1 MEILKSHLINREMY
15 VNIKPS
21 TSQGKKMMAIFY
33 DEAKKKIKTTH
44 FGQASA
50 SDYIHHNDLSRKM
63 NYIKRHQTRED
74 WNDYMSAGALSR
86 WILWNKPS
94 LTESIKDYMNRF
106 KLKEY

>member
-1 MEILKSHLINREMY
+1 MY

-50 SDYIHHNDLSRKM
+50 SDYSLRNDLTRKM
-63 NYIKRHQTRED
+63 NYLARHKERED
-74 WNDYMSAGALSR
+74 WGDYMTAGSLSR
-86 WILWNKPS
+86 WILWNKPT
-94 LTESIKDYMNRF
+94 LNESINDYMNKF

>member
-1 MEILKSHLINREMY
+1 MY

-44 FGQASA
+44 FGAVGYD
-50 SDYIHHNDLSRKM
+50 DYTGRQDLQHKINYLSRHKE
-63 NYIKRHQTRED
+63 REN
-74 WNDYMSAGALSR
+74 WEDYMTAGSLSR
-86 WILWNKPS
+86 WILWNKPT
-94 LTESIKDYMNRF
+94 LKESIKDYMNRF